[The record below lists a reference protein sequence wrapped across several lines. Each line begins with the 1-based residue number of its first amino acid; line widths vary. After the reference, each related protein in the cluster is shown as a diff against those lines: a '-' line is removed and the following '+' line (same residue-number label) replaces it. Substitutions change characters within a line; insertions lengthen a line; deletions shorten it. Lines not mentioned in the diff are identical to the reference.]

1 MLVEYLLL
9 LVATL
14 GLMLKVAS
22 VPKKAFTE
30 SAPRLAARVERNIST
45 GYGFKDKTGQPLNW
59 SSGN

>member
-22 VPKKAFTE
+22 VPKAAFAE

-45 GYGFKDKTGQPLNW
+45 GIGFKDKSGQPFVW
-59 SSGN
+59 ADKD